1 MLKEKFKL
9 LESKLRIWNHEVF
22 GKVDLGMKEA
32 VLELNGLDQIKA
44 NDNGRVFNETVAR
57 RVSVSSKV

>member
-9 LESKLRIWNHEVF
+9 LEAKLRIWNHEVS

-32 VLELNGLDQIKA
+32 VLELNGLDQIEA
-44 NDNGRVFNETVAR
+44 NDNG
-57 RVSVSSKV
+57 